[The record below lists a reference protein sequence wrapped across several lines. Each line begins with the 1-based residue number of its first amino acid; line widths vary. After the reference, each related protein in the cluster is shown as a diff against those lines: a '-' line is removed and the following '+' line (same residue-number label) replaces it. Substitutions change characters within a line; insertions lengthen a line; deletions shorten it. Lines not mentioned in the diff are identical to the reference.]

1 VFVSF
6 LSQYT
11 YFFPRKRFRNCLQF
25 VKGFNNN
32 LIQNKGSKFRV
43 PNQKTKYM
51 NVRLL
56 ARRLKYAAILIVLPF
71 LVNAQ
76 QKTVT
81 GKVTSDKDGSPIS
94 GATVLAKGST
104 KGTQTAA
111 DGAFVLEVPAATK
124 TLVVSAVGSVTEQV
138 TIGADNTANVSL
150 KVGNE
155 GLTEVVVI
163 GYGTARKKDLTG
175 AVGTVSAK
183 NFNKGPVGAPDQLI
197 QGKLAGVQ
205 VISNNGAPGGGTTI
219 RIRGNS
225 SLRGGNTPLFVIDG
239 VPLSNNNSR
248 PDIGLTGDIG
258 GGTPSG
264 NPLNFINPNDIASMD
279 VLKDASAAAIYGSR
293 GANGVVLI
301 TTKKGQAG
309 GIKVD
314 FTTSIGTSSILKKLK
329 VLNSSEYITALGQ
342 AGLATTVNTPT
353 VSTTNYGSS
362 ADALGDILRKGS
374 SQNYSVGI
382 SSGNE
387 NAKYRLSLGY
397 LNQKG
402 IIQKSD
408 YSKYTANL
416 TSTVKMLDSK
426 KLTVDFGVLSSQTV
440 EHIVPISN
448 NAGAKGSLIGQAL
461 RWNPTRSLYNAD
473 GSPFVEYGSDLINP
487 VAYNGAYNDMARV
500 STILASVSP
509 SYKITDNLEFKTLM
523 SVNYSSGIRKQY
535 TTAFIN
541 INGIAIDTR
550 PTINTPP
557 VTNPDYLKGGDA
569 SVSQN
574 ELVTKQITN
583 TLSYNNNISKS
594 ISLNAVLG
602 HEYIKTDFGG
612 NGQSATR
619 LLPTDK
625 PYYYYLSSAL
635 AGNRQI
641 GGFQDPTTELQSF
654 FARAIFNISDKYVI
668 SGVIRADGSSK
679 FGKNNRYGTFPSIS
693 AAWNLSKENFMKNIT
708 QISNAKIRASYGLTG
723 NQDFPS
729 GASQL
734 LYTLSGNPGNFSQ
747 SQFFNPDLKWEQTK
761 TLNVG
766 LDFGLLGG
774 NINASVDYFK
784 KNTTNLLF
792 PRGAADPVTPNSAVK
807 WENLPNANIVN
818 TGLELSLNATI
829 INKNDFTLGVSANIT
844 FLKNNLL
851 DYIGTLETGEV
862 NGQGLSGAFSQLI
875 KADNPINTFYLKKF
889 TGIDKTS
896 GISTYEGGDQ
906 KFLLGSANPNKLVGF
921 TINAAYKKL
930 TLEVSMNGSM
940 GQYIYNN
947 TDNAELSYNN
957 IVTNKNLS
965 KRNYDYAVANGEKF
979 VNPTSASSRYLEKG
993 DYLKLSNMT
1002 IGYNLGQLGKVIKS
1016 SNVFLTA
1023 QNLFIITKY
1032 SGFDPEI
1039 NTSKPLNGIPSFGLE
1054 YSPYPSARSFNLGFN
1069 FSL

>member
-1 VFVSF
+1 MQ
-6 LSQYT
+6 L
-11 YFFPRKRFRNCLQF
+11 K
-25 VKGFNNN
+25 
-32 LIQNKGSKFRV
+32 
-43 PNQKTKYM
+43 
-51 NVRLL
+51 LL
-56 ARRLKYAAILIVLPF
+56 AKRLTVALLLFGMPFIVT
-71 LVNAQ
+71 AQ

-81 GKVTSDKDGSPIS
+81 GKVTSEKDGSAVS
-94 GATVLAKGST
+94 GASVIAAGSR
-104 KGTQTAA
+104 KGTKTGS
-111 DGAFVLEVPAATK
+111 DGSFSLEVAAATK
-124 TLVVSAVGSVTEQV
+124 TLVVTSVGYASTDV
-138 TIGADNTANVSL
+138 TIGSDNTANVVL
-150 KVGNE
+150 KASGE

-163 GYGTARKKDLTG
+163 GYGTAKKKDVTG
-175 AVGTVSAK
+175 AVGTVTAK

-293 GANGVVLI
+293 GANGVVII
-301 TTKKGQAG
+301 TTKKGQG
-309 GIKVD
+309 GGVKVD

-329 VLNSSEYITALGQ
+329 VLNSGEYVTALGQ
-342 AGLATTVNTPT
+342 AGLGTSVNSTSL
-353 VSTTNYGSS
+353 STTNYGSS
-362 ADALGDILRKGS
+362 SDALGEILRKGS

-387 NAKYRLSLGY
+387 NAKYRISLGY
-397 LNQKG
+397 LDQKG
-402 IIQKSD
+402 IIKKSD
-408 YSKYTANL
+408 YKKYTANF
-416 TSTVKMLDSK
+416 TSSVKMLDSK
-426 KLTVDFGVLSSQTV
+426 KLSIDFGVLSSQTV

-461 RWNPTRSLYNAD
+461 RWNPTRAVYNSD
-473 GSPFVEYGSDLINP
+473 GTPFVEYGSDLINP
-487 VAYNGAYNDMARV
+487 VAYNDAYNDMARV

-509 SYKITDNLEFKTLM
+509 SYKFNDNLEFKTLM
-523 SVNYSSGIRKQY
+523 SVNYSSGIRKAF
-535 TTAFIN
+535 TSAFIN
-541 INGIAIDTR
+541 ISNIAIDNNALSSGS
-550 PTINTPP
+550 P
-557 VTNPDYLKGGDA
+557 NPNYLRGGDA
-569 SVSQN
+569 NVSQN
-574 ELVTKQITN
+574 ELITKQITN
-583 TLSYNNNISKS
+583 TLSYNKDITKS

-612 NGQSATR
+612 NNQSATR

-625 PYYYYLSSAL
+625 PYYYYMSSAL
-635 AGNRQI
+635 PSNRQI
-641 GGFQDPTTELQSF
+641 SGFQDPTTELQSY
-654 FARAIFNISDKYVI
+654 FARAIFSINDKYVI
-668 SGVIRADGSSK
+668 NGIIRADGSSK

-693 AAWNLSKENFMKNIT
+693 AAWNISKENFMKNIS
-708 QISNAKIRASYGLTG
+708 QISNAKLRASYGLTG

-761 TLNVG
+761 TLDIG
-766 LDFGLLGG
+766 LDFSLLGG
-774 NINASVDYFK
+774 KINATVDYFK

-818 TGLELSLNATI
+818 TGFELA
-829 INKNDFTLGVSANIT
+829 INTTVIDKNDFTLALSANIT

-851 DYIGTLETGEV
+851 DYVGTLETGEV

-875 KADNPINTFYLKKF
+875 KAGLPINTFYLKKF
-889 TGIDKTS
+889 NGIDKTT
-896 GISTYEGGDQ
+896 GISTYEDGDQ
-906 KFLLGSANPNKLVGF
+906 KFFLGSANPKKLIGF

-930 TLEVSMNGSM
+930 TLEMSMNGSM
-940 GQYIYNN
+940 GQFIYNN

-957 IVTNKNLS
+957 IVTNKNMS
-965 KRNYDYAVANGEKF
+965 KRNYDYAVANGEKY

-1002 IGYNLGQLGKVIKS
+1002 IGYSIGNLGKVIKS
-1016 SNVFLTA
+1016 SNLFLTA

-1039 NTSKPLNGIPSFGLE
+1039 NTSKPLNGIPSFGME